1 MTVIERLKDAGY
13 DPDKAI
19 SPKPS
24 EKEGSMECRY
34 IEIYRYP
41 YDKDSFIVTA
51 RGFMNVEDGSG
62 AAAFA
67 LCGEVWLRFENG
79 ANLGKVETNLAQMNE
94 SFRYRLLSR
103 CIQDCLY
110 FVGLGRRMDKFLWG
124 GSVLNHLKAMHIL
137 WDSFSEEKKPAW
149 TSYEEIERFE
159 YEMVKAE
166 IF

>member
-1 MTVIERLKDAGY
+1 MTVIERLKAAGY
-13 DPDKAI
+13 DPDKAL

-24 EKEGSMECRY
+24 EKEGSMECSC
-34 IEIYRYP
+34 IEIYRYR
-41 YDKDSFIVTA
+41 YDKDSFIVAA
-51 RGFMNVEDGSG
+51 RGGKDLSG
-62 AAAFA
+62 ATAFA
-67 LCGEVWLRFENG
+67 FCVENCVWLRFENG
-79 ANLGKVETNLAQMNE
+79 ADLGKVETNLSQKDE
-94 SFRYRLLSR
+94 CFRYRLLSR

-124 GSVLNHLKAMHIL
+124 GSVLNHIKAMHIL
-137 WDSFSEEKKPAW
+137 WDSFPEDKKPAW

>member
-1 MTVIERLKDAGY
+1 MTVIERLKSAGY

-67 LCGEVWLRFENG
+67 LCGEVRLRFENG
-79 ANLGKVETNLAQMNE
+79 TNLGKVEPDLAQMNE

-110 FVGLGRRMDKFLWG
+110 FVGLGRRMDKLLWR

-149 TSYEEIERFE
+149 TSLEEIERFSKKMLE
-159 YEMVKAE
+159 EE
-166 IF
+166 IY